1 MKEVKDRIKEGLR
14 IRNMSA
20 IELSRKSGISKSS
33 ISQYMSGF
41 AVPKANRIY
50 EIASALNVSPTWLLG
65 YNVPIEN
72 IITLTDIK
80 EIELISNYRSA
91 PKNIKDAINSLL
103 SL

>member
-50 EIASALNVSPTWLLG
+50 EIANALNVSPTWLLG
-65 YNVPIEN
+65 YDVPIESS
-72 IITLTDIK
+72 ITLTDLK
-80 EIELISNYRSA
+80 EIELISKYRSS
-91 PKNIKDAINSLL
+91 PENIKDAINSLL